1 MENIDA
7 RETHESEIALC
18 CHQQILLIFYRI
30 KKIRN
35 EMKGWVLFRKKIVLI
50 TYGHLAIIFGYFTF
64 L

>member
-35 EMKGWVLFRKKIVLI
+35 EIFVKMYSQNLNLIKKPLLM
-50 TYGHLAIIFGYFTF
+50 YP
-64 L
+64 